1 MMIEYKGYCIEHGFI
16 GFMFYQEGFEEEGAE
31 MASTIAEAKELI
43 DDEIAEKIEDIWSCC
58 GDKLP
63 DNNVCPTCKEHN

>member
-1 MMIEYKGYCIEHGFI
+1 MKYRGYIIEEAYFEFIYYVEDDEESGCSMAHTIE
-16 GFMFYQEGFEEEGAE
+16 
-31 MASTIAEAKELI
+31 EAKEYI